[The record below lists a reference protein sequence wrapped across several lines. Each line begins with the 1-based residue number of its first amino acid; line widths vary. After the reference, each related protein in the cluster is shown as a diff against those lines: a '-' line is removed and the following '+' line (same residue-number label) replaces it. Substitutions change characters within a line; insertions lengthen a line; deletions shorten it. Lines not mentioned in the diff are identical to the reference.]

1 MSCRL
6 VVNIKNLFCSLIA
19 SDRKYLDPTQ
29 VLSSIVDDYGN
40 ELAIGDQ
47 KDIGEFNLV
56 FLSRIEDGFE
66 ESRKDKKMEIQSN
79 EPHIDKINTFG
90 SEETNLLRRSSIRIR
105 DQSVIAQQFIGKLEN
120 VFLNEK
126 EGVIF
131 YIFR

>member
-6 VVNIKNLFCSLIA
+6 VESIKNLFCSLIA
-19 SDRKYLDPTQ
+19 SDRKYIDPTN

-66 ESRKDKKMEIQSN
+66 ESRKEKKMEI
-79 EPHIDKINTFG
+79 
-90 SEETNLLRRSSIRIR
+90 
-105 DQSVIAQQFIGKLEN
+105 
-120 VFLNEK
+120 
-126 EGVIF
+126 
-131 YIFR
+131 